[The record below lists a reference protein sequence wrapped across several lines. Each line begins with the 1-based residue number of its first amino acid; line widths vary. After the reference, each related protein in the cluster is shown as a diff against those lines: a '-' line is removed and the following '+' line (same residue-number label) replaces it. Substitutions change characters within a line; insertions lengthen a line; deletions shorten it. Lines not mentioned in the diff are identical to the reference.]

1 MADFETISNDNF
13 FTVVVDPNGL
23 NKENV
28 RHEDLFIY
36 VDFRALPKS
45 RSVID
50 TDGAVFNEVFDS
62 KGISFIASET
72 QNGKEY
78 LTTNYTNIGGVNSR
92 EEEGFGIKS
101 INIEFGKDLAPK
113 VTIIFIDVRGA
124 GLMNGYESMDANGIL
139 SNNSQFAA
147 FFSMPYPVF
156 KLTVKGYYGKAVT
169 YCLNLM
175 RWNMQFSA
183 EGNFEITA
191 EFQGFTF
198 AFLSS
203 ILPSHVM
210 ALTTT
215 DIGQQILKSEGV
227 ISITELMTRLGKL
240 TNISEE
246 FKKSN
251 KRFEELKFINSLLL
265 ERINK
270 IIDVIGVKTAS
281 DNPSAFGNTL
291 PISQLNVNTDQIF
304 IKDIGIFSS
313 EKSEILNFIITD
325 LEKYIKDYNDFIT
338 KNISSYPYA
347 NQYKIDNFNINLS
360 SKTYEINDE
369 LVKKINDEI
378 KKDGTIENGS
388 FSANS
393 LRSRLNLPENSKKAF
408 YVINFT
414 DFRKEMTEI
423 KDELTKKKN
432 LLEKTVN
439 DELNSSIE
447 SQIGLK
453 LNIQNVFDI
462 LLGNIDAYLKIIYD
476 YGLAADNKDIQQK
489 RISAIKG
496 VSTDQQVLN
505 NRIYP
510 FPSVYNASTGEEV
523 WLGDVVG
530 EDNPHFPEIGLIKKA
545 LNSMVTS
552 NGTSTTTKVS
562 ENAKNTSS
570 APGDSW
576 VPLYVEDLNLPPAVA
591 TVTGLSTPY
600 SKINTLTF
608 NGNIVPLE
616 LANEIVGRA
625 RAAYNFS
632 RYRESTFNYISQ
644 IDSTYAFHKTVEP
657 TIRNIINNVD
667 STVFADSILA
677 IATPTL
683 TSASSVVSINNKNEG
698 SLENAFDIVQNVSK
712 KEKRNLAKPV
722 VDLIAGFKSSIE
734 DIFIP
739 TKFKIVHRQL
749 DKASYLIKGDI
760 TDLLWNNK
768 VKTSIRKFY
777 KSRTSNDLLQDKSVP
792 YVISSII
799 NDLTVF
805 DGQVNPAVDF
815 VTTTDEN
822 IKFSNLAGSS
832 IGLGI
837 VNGVDTDKS
846 LLEQEYYTIGSP
858 LEKAYLFLL
867 TVPMDSISDFY
878 KILDLAGIYNLTKM
892 QMAWVAAQF
901 WRANYIKLYGED
913 IFENIIN
920 QLTINFSNGTSLM
933 APNYIAGLISKEKET
948 KQYLPNLN
956 DFSDNFIDIM
966 VKYFENWTTN
976 EYNGPANL
984 ILTDFL
990 PEIISIENIVY
1001 NYRNLIDSGAKYAP
1015 SANHN
1020 MFISYYDALLEEIV
1034 TPIDFVV
1041 NDVNGIKRTV
1051 LTSEVLSNDILKQY
1065 LVQWI
1070 TTYKKWVTEAN
1081 KGSLGGTLNTV
1092 DNNPSEP
1099 FYVADKDMKLASYR
1113 HFKNLYDKWLG
1124 GSLDGKPYNSC
1135 GNNLGNR
1142 LIERF
1147 SFVDSHFNPI
1157 GDTAV
1162 VDPKALQTLAGLKT
1176 EDFSIFLSTLG
1187 RASGFEM
1194 YALPAFMNYKTPQ
1207 EGLDMWKPVTT
1218 LEQVNSGASYI
1229 CVYRSG
1235 ASTSLDLGKKAY
1247 YVNDGFDFRESEVG
1261 NIPNGF
1267 KKRVPAGVKDI
1278 PSEKNKYNLVVFRV
1292 GYADQNQSIFKTIG
1306 LNQSEHKA
1314 TAEYH
1319 DALAENFDSRGGTKP
1334 LYKKANLYNIYGVRS
1349 YKCAVT
1355 CMGNMMVNALNYFQL
1370 DNIPFYHGAY
1380 QVAKVKH
1387 EITANNIETSF
1398 EGYRMPRFS
1407 YPVVKEIT
1415 SYISIPLSETLFSD
1429 EERKRTVIRPLG
1441 GNSYSE
1447 AEIGGKEK
1455 TGNLEAYNTNFG
1467 EVPNF
1472 NLPLVTTP
1480 AFNGQLILNT
1490 KVSILNPNPRNLIQT
1505 SNSLDRTGLWASN
1518 PYAKLITI
1526 SDQEVSAIMSKTRS
1540 SNLLNIPIANGQIV
1554 TSGIFNELD
1563 AYLKASNSKAYVVGK
1578 GRVARGLYS
1587 KTEHD
1592 NVFGYIDQ
1600 SLLPIKGERAD
1611 DKQRATFASK
1621 YIKIYTLPFPLKNM
1635 YNNKAVSK
1643 IQLHGLVGDSFIYAM
1658 REVLDFYGTTNIE
1671 KLGLNLFAGSFVFRR
1686 ITNGAN
1692 PSPHAYGIAIDFTA
1706 ELNLYNSRGK
1716 DALFSQAPYTA
1727 FLDILEKW
1735 GWYNLG
1741 RYGGYDWMHFET
1753 SYYGIKQAL
1762 TY

>member
-1 MADFETISNDNF
+1 MADFETISNDDF
-13 FTVVVDPNGL
+13 FTIVVDPNGL

-36 VDFRALPKS
+36 VDFRALPKT
-45 RSVID
+45 RSVIE
-50 TDGAVFNEVFDS
+50 TDGSIYNEVFDS
-62 KGISFIASET
+62 KGISFISSAT

-78 LTTNYTNIGGVNSR
+78 LTTNYTNIGGVDTR
-92 EEEGFGIKS
+92 EEEGFGIEK
-101 INIEFGKDLAPK
+101 IDIEFGQDLQPR
-113 VTIIFIDVRGA
+113 VNITFVDIRGA
-124 GLMNGYESMDANGIL
+124 GLMNGYEVMDEKGIL
-139 SNNSQFAA
+139 ANNSQFAS
-147 FFSMPYPVF
+147 FFSLPYPIF
-156 KLTVKGYYGKAVT
+156 QLTVKGYYGGTVT
-169 YCLNLM
+169 YCLTLM
-175 RWNMQFSA
+175 GWEMKLDA
-183 EGNFEITA
+183 EKGNFVIEA
-191 EFQGFTF
+191 KFQGHTT
-198 AFLSS
+198 AFLSD
-203 ILPSHVM
+203 ILPQQVM
-210 ALTTT
+210 AITTS
-215 DIGQQILKSEGV
+215 DVGQKALKAENV
-227 ISITELMTRLGKL
+227 ISITELVTRLGQL
-240 TNISEE
+240 TRISEE

-251 KRFEELKFINSLLL
+251 KGFEELKFINSLLL

-270 IIDVIGVKTAS
+270 ISDVLGSPSAS
-281 DNPSAFGNTL
+281 DNPSAFGNIL
-291 PISQLNVNTDQIF
+291 PIPQLTNNIDQIF
-304 IKDIGIFSS
+304 IKDVGIFSS
-313 EKSEILNFIITD
+313 EKTETLNFIVTD

-347 NQYKIDNFNINLS
+347 NQYKIDNFNIALS
-360 SKTYEINDE
+360 TKSYEINEIIVKAINDE
-369 LVKKINDEI
+369 LKKSSNN
-378 KKDGTIENGS
+378 IENGNFTAS
-388 FSANS
+388 S
-393 LRSRLNLPENSKKAF
+393 LRNRLNLPENSKKVF
-408 YVINFT
+408 YIINFT
-414 DFRKEMTEI
+414 NFRKEVSEL
-423 KDELTKKKN
+423 KDNLTKKKN
-432 LLEKTVN
+432 LLENEIINT
-439 DELNSSIE
+439 LNENIE
-447 SQIGLK
+447 SQIGFK
-453 LNIQNVFDI
+453 LNIQSVFNIIMGNV
-462 LLGNIDAYLKIIYD
+462 DAYLKVIYD
-476 YGLAADNKDIQQK
+476 YALAADNKDIQQN
-489 RISAIKG
+489 RVHAIKG
-496 VSTDQQVLN
+496 ATLDQKSVN
-505 NRIYP
+505 YRIYP
-510 FPSVYNASTGEEV
+510 FPAVFDTDTGNET
-523 WLGDVVG
+523 WLGDIVG
-530 EDNPHFPEIGLIKKA
+530 EDNPNFPEIMLIKKSI
-545 LNSMVTS
+545 NSMISS
-552 NGTSTTTKVS
+552 NGDA
-562 ENAKNTSS
+562 AKEKIIDNSKNS
-570 APGDSW
+570 LDSPGDSW
-576 VPLYVEDLNLPPAVA
+576 VPLYVEDIGIQTTVA
-591 TVTGLSTPY
+591 TVTGLPTPY

-683 TSASSVVSINNKNEG
+683 TSATSVVSIGEETGKF
-698 SLENAFDIVQNVSK
+698 LKQSK
-712 KEKRNLAKPV
+712 KDLAKPV

-749 DKASYLIKGDI
+749 DKANYLIKGDI

-768 VKTSIRKFY
+768 VKASIKKFY

-792 YVISSII
+792 YIISSII

-837 VNGVDTDKS
+837 VNGVDADKS

-901 WRANYIKLYGED
+901 WRANYIKLYSED

-956 DFSDNFIDIM
+956 DFSNNFIDIM

-1034 TPIDFVV
+1034 APIDFVV

-1081 KGSLGGTLNTV
+1081 KGSLGGTLNTIY
-1092 DNNPSEP
+1092 DNSSEK
-1099 FYVADKDMKLASYR
+1099 FLIADKEVKIAAYR
-1113 HFKNLYDKWLG
+1113 HFKNLYDKWIG
-1124 GSLDGKPYNSC
+1124 GSIDGKPYNSC
-1135 GNNLGNR
+1135 TKTAGKK

-1147 SFVDSHFNPI
+1147 HFIDKSFNPI
-1157 GDTAV
+1157 GDRAI
-1162 VDPKALQTLAGLKT
+1162 VDPQTLQMLAKPSGT
-1176 EDFSIFLSTLG
+1176 ENLLSFISTLG
-1187 RASGFEM
+1187 GNSGFLL
-1194 YALPAFMNYKTPQ
+1194 YAIPSFIHYKTPQ
-1207 EGLDMWKPVTT
+1207 QGIEMWKPQTKI
-1218 LEQVNSGASYI
+1218 ENVNAGSSFV
-1229 CVYRSG
+1229 CVYSG
-1235 ASTSLDLGKKAY
+1235 GNAKNLDLGKNAY
-1247 YVNDGFDFRESEVG
+1247 YVNDGFDFRTADMQ

-1267 KKRVPAGVKDI
+1267 KKRVPAGIKSIPYEKD
-1278 PSEKNKYNLVVFRV
+1278 KYNLVIFRV
-1292 GYADQNQSIFKTIG
+1292 GYADQNQGIFKSITVG
-1306 LNQSEHKA
+1306 QENYQN
-1314 TAEYH
+1314 TAEYIKL
-1319 DALAENFDSRGGTKP
+1319 LAQHTDRGGTKP
-1334 LYKKANLYNIYGVRS
+1334 MYKKANLYNMYAIRS
-1349 YKCAVT
+1349 YKCSVT
-1355 CMGNMMVNALNYFQL
+1355 TMGNMMVQTLNYFQL
-1370 DNIPFYHGAY
+1370 DNIPFFHGAY
-1380 QVAKVKH
+1380 MIRKVKH
-1387 EITANNIETSF
+1387 SITPNNLETSF
-1398 EGYRMPRFS
+1398 EGDRVTTHPYSPITS
-1407 YPVVKEIT
+1407 IT
-1415 SYISIPLSETLFSD
+1415 SYVSIPLSETLFSD

-1490 KVSILNPNPRNLIQT
+1490 EVSILNPNPRNLIQT

-1526 SDQEVSAIMSKTRS
+1526 SDLEVSAIMSKTRS
-1540 SNLLNIPIANGQIV
+1540 SNLLNIPIANGQTV

-1578 GRVARGLYS
+1578 GRVARGLGTKVEYD
-1587 KTEHD
+1587 KTY
-1592 NVFGYIDQ
+1592 GYIDTN
-1600 SLLPIKGERAD
+1600 LLPTDERAD
-1611 DKQRATFASK
+1611 DKQRAAFAAK
-1621 YIKIYTLPFPLKNM
+1621 YIKAYTLPFTLKWGKN
-1635 YNNKAVSK
+1635 YNTPTNQ
-1643 IQLHGLVGDSFIYAM
+1643 ILLHSLVGNSFIYAM
-1658 REVLDFYGTTNIE
+1658 QEVLDFYGISNIE
-1671 KLGLNLFAGSFVFRR
+1671 KLGLNLYDGAFVFRR
-1686 ITNGAN
+1686 LRSTQYIT
-1692 PSPHAYGIAIDFTA
+1692 PSPHAYGIAVDFFSV
-1706 ELNLYNSRGK
+1706 LNALNSTKK
-1716 DALFSQAPYTA
+1716 DALFSRAPYTA
-1727 FLDILEKW
+1727 FIDILEKW
-1735 GWYNLG
+1735 GWYSIG
-1741 RYGGYDWMHFET
+1741 RYQDFDWMHFQAAH
-1753 SYYGIKQAL
+1753 YGKSKAL